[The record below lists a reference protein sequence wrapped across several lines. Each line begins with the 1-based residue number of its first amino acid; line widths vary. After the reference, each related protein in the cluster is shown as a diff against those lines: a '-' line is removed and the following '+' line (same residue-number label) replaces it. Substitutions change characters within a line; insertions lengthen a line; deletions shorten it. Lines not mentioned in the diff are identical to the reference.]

1 MASLIRG
8 QMSLRTKARIIGL
21 GSYLPE
27 RVLTNQ
33 DLEKMVDTSDEWI
46 TSRTGMKERRLAGEL
61 EFPSDMGVAAAKS
74 ALQAAG
80 LSSDNIDLILVATMS
95 PDYPSPSTAALIQA
109 GLGAS
114 NAAAVDIQAACTGYI
129 YGLTMAK
136 AFIESGIYKTI
147 LVIATEKMSAIVDYQ
162 DRNTCVLFGDGAGA
176 AVVSSHGKGYR
187 IETTCLGADGTLAD
201 LLMIPGGGVRNPT
214 SHETL
219 ANRMHF
225 MKMTGKE
232 LFKHAVRRM
241 SGAAEECLEKSG
253 IAHNQISWLV
263 PHQAN
268 ERIID
273 AIAKSMNVPMDKVFK
288 TLHKY
293 GNTSASSIAI
303 ALDELTKEKQI
314 AAEEHLLLVAF
325 GAGLTWGA
333 ALLTKEGK

>member
-1 MASLIRG
+1 MA
-8 QMSLRTKARIIGL
+8 LRAKARIIGS

-27 RVLTNQ
+27 NVLTNQ

-46 TSRTGMKERRLAGEL
+46 TSRTGMKERRLAGGL
-61 EFPSDMGVAAAKS
+61 EYPSDMGTYAAKRALKS
-74 ALQAAG
+74 AG
-80 LSSDNIDLILVATMS
+80 VSSDKVDLILVATMS

-109 GLGAS
+109 ALGAT
-114 NAAAVDIQAACTGYI
+114 NAAAVDIQAACSGYL
-129 YGLTMAK
+129 YGLSMAK
-136 AFIESGIYKTI
+136 AFVESGTYKTV
-147 LVIATEKMSAIVDYQ
+147 LVVATEKMSAIVDYQ

-176 AVVSSHGKGYR
+176 AVVSNRGKGFR
-187 IETTCLGADGTLAD
+187 IETTCLGADGTLAE

-241 SGAAEECLEKSG
+241 TAAATECLKKSG
-253 IAHNQISWLV
+253 IADSEISWLV

-273 AIAKSMNVPMDKVFK
+273 AIAQGMHIPMNKVYK

-303 ALDELTKEKQI
+303 ALDELRHEKKI
-314 AAEEHLLLVAF
+314 KTGEHLLLVAF

-333 ALLTKEGK
+333 VLLTKEGSK